1 MEQQQQLL
9 QQHNEWLRAELS
21 KKSDE
26 LLVREEGGARDA
38 LEAANELERVKK
50 EAAAAV
56 RDLGGA
62 KEEAARASASA
73 SRANEEP
80 TSRARESAR
89 PPTRTPTRSSSPPS
103 DSRSCTRNRRRRA
116 GEDHRARGR
125 PAGSEGPPPAEI
137 KEEPRERWRRLTR
150 PRAEAEK
157 AAARSRRARRSPALR
172 RARVGERKRAA
183 GANLAADG
191 AASGRQAGEAPPCSS
206 PTCLRG
212 AARGPDETEL

>member
-26 LLVREEGGARDA
+26 LLSARKAASADA

-73 SRANEEP
+73 SRANEEL
-80 TSRARESAR
+80 RGARESAAKADAHFDKELVTAKR
-89 PPTRTPTRSSSPPS
+89 LAELYKKQAETRGAKTTELEGVLQALR
-103 DSRSCTRNRRRRA
+103 
-116 GEDHRARGR
+116 DHL
-125 PAGSEGPPPAEI
+125 SEI
-137 KEEPRERWRRLTR
+137 KEEH
-150 PRAEAEK
+150 A
-157 AAARSRRARRSPALR
+157 
-172 RARVGERKRAA
+172 
-183 GANLAADG
+183 
-191 AASGRQAGEAPPCSS
+191 
-206 PTCLRG
+206 
-212 AARGPDETEL
+212 

>member
-26 LLVREEGGARDA
+26 LLSARKAASADA

-73 SRANEEP
+73 SRANEEL
-80 TSRARESAR
+80 RGARESAAKAEAHFDKELVTAKR
-89 PPTRTPTRSSSPPS
+89 LAELYKKQAETRGAKTTELEGVLQALR
-103 DSRSCTRNRRRRA
+103 
-116 GEDHRARGR
+116 DHL
-125 PAGSEGPPPAEI
+125 AEL
-137 KEEPRERWRRLTR
+137 KEEHA
-150 PRAEAEK
+150 RA
-157 AAARSRRARRSPALR
+157 L
-172 RARVGERKRAA
+172 A
-183 GANLAADG
+183 GG
-191 AASGRQAGEAPPCSS
+191 
-206 PTCLRG
+206 
-212 AARGPDETEL
+212 